1 MNGQTVF
8 YGVLAV
14 LASAGIVFLILL
26 SWAMARLSAWLDEQ
40 DRRLRI
46 QSRNERK

>member
-14 LASAGIVFLILL
+14 LASAGVVFLILL
-26 SWAMARLSAWLDEQ
+26 SWALARLSAWLDEQ

-46 QSRNERK
+46 KSRNQHK

>member
-1 MNGQTVF
+1 MNGQIIF

-26 SWAMARLSAWLDEQ
+26 SWALARLSAWLDEQ

-46 QSRNERK
+46 KSRNQHK